1 MWLGRDEHV
10 EPEISVRRFGPAAF
24 ELPVTIKQRIAQLRR
39 DWIERRKYV
48 TTIIIKL
55 FVVLKKV

>member
-1 MWLGRDEHV
+1 MVRDERV
-10 EPEISVRRFGPAAF
+10 EPEISVRKFGPAAS
-24 ELPVTIKQRIAQLRR
+24 ERPVTINQRIAQLRR